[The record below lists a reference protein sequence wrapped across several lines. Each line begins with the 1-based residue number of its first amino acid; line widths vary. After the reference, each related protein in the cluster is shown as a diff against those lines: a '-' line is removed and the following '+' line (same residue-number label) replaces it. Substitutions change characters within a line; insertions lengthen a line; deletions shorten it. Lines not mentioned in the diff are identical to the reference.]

1 MNTTRKQ
8 NDVTRKQNKETERRI
23 KIRTL
28 EGHKIPSIESRIE
41 KSKDRQKALL
51 LMTRDEKDPDDIFFN
66 AIRQSTTEIVALY
79 SQLSE
84 LKHELSKTRIT
95 HLQFGGNINGRPNNK
110 VVGFSTNQAV
120 HNEKI
125 NYARESIRMLQD
137 VKAAYESE
145 LNLLMQGDYVK
156 GSIINDGRVKELNLL
171 IMGVDKQIDK
181 ITPKYKQLVTGSSPL
196 TDAFNKVRDSIK
208 NKSAKP
214 AAKPDAKPDA
224 NEKPKDPA
232 INQEDGPQP
241 GEA

>member
-1 MNTTRKQ
+1 MEKTNYLIKKNNTQK
-8 NDVTRKQNKETERRI
+8 VYLTED
-23 KIRTL
+23 TL
-28 EGHKIPSIESRIE
+28 EITLILNEDYPYIMDSIRKENFILKSE
-41 KSKDRQKALL
+41 KCNLFK
-51 LMTRDEKDPDDIFFN
+51 
-66 AIRQSTTEIVALY
+66 
-79 SQLSE
+79 E
-84 LKHELSKTRIT
+84 LV
-95 HLQFGGNINGRPNNK
+95 FDNK

-120 HNEKI
+120 RSEKI
-125 NYARESIRMLQD
+125 NYARETIRMLQD
-137 VKAAYESE
+137 VKATYESE

-171 IMGVDKQIDK
+171 IMGVDKQLHK

-196 TDAFNKVRDSIK
+196 TETFNKVRDSIK

-214 AAKPDAKPDA
+214 AAKPDS